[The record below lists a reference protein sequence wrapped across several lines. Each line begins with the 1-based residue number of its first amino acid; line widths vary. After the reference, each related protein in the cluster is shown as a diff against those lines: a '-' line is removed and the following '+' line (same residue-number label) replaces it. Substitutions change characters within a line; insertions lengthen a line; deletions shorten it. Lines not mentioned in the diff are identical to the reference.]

1 LQLLRAETRACG
13 RAFRQ
18 KAGSRPAET
27 KGSEMKERQ
36 TSPGAGQK
44 TGGAGVQ
51 GEGDYESAR
60 VYKKD
65 IDEFIATKKDKI
77 PDMAKD
83 AERALSGREGEELK
97 RAEETG
103 KSKARR

>member
-1 LQLLRAETRACG
+1 
-13 RAFRQ
+13 
-18 KAGSRPAET
+18 
-27 KGSEMKERQ
+27 MKERQ
-36 TSPGAGQK
+36 TSRESGAGQK
-44 TGGAGVQ
+44 PGGSRVQ

-65 IDEFIATKKDKI
+65 IDEFIATKKEQI

-83 AERALSGREGEELK
+83 AERALRGAEGEELK
-97 RAEETG
+97 RAEEAG